1 MRPLARR
8 ALLLLVAGAR
18 ACRFMIYVGEQP
30 VDGREFLLDT
40 ENNLLSLATEPPL
53 VPAAKLSPRFNATQF
68 ALRNAE
74 LNLDGY
80 GVSWYEAGEPFPR
93 RVRSAAPVVDHG
105 EPDATLA
112 ALLRGDAVPT
122 LFRASMDSCVE
133 EPLAPPKVDLRSRAI
148 FAHVRAASPFA
159 EISEKTSHPFAFQ
172 TLAWL
177 HNGAVHGFERIRDD
191 LLEATRP
198 AARSLVAGSTDS
210 EIAGAVFADHLAGFP
225 ERRTY
230 DLLSL
235 RSAMAATIATIS
247 HVAAA
252 ADLGPACDASER
264 PSSLN
269 FAATDGVSLVVARY
283 RSHPDEDPPT
293 LYYRAV
299 ERGVYVASEPT
310 SSKTEDLREWVLLG
324 KNRMLS
330 YSPASGVLV
339 ECVDHGDCDDDV
351 PASTA
356 LAYAESWGLI
366 AAIGRPLRE
375 KLTEKLAKLREAPPA
390 KDGDAAASAPPP
402 GLPPLLV
409 FLATAA
415 AAVAGVVAIAR
426 PATSPPPAPR
436 RARRERP
443 A

>member
-1 MRPLARR
+1 
-8 ALLLLVAGAR
+8 
-18 ACRFMIYVGEQP
+18 
-30 VDGREFLLDT
+30 
-40 ENNLLSLATEPPL
+40 
-53 VPAAKLSPRFNATQF
+53 
-68 ALRNAE
+68 
-74 LNLDGY
+74 
-80 GVSWYEAGEPFPR
+80 
-93 RVRSAAPVVDHG
+93 
-105 EPDATLA
+105 
-112 ALLRGDAVPT
+112 
-122 LFRASMDSCVE
+122 
-133 EPLAPPKVDLRSRAI
+133 
-148 FAHVRAASPFA
+148 
-159 EISEKTSHPFAFQ
+159 
-172 TLAWL
+172 LAWL

-198 AARSLVAGSTDS
+198 AARRLVAGSTDS

-330 YSPASGVLV
+330 YSPASGVVV

-415 AAVAGVVAIAR
+415 AAVAGVAIAR

-443 A
+443 AY

>member
-133 EPLAPPKVDLRSRAI
+133 EPLAPPKVELRSRAI

-159 EISEKTSHPFAFQ
+159 EISEKNSHPFAFQ

-177 HNGAVHGFERIRDD
+177 HNGAVHGFERIRDE
-191 LLEATRP
+191 LLAATRP

-225 ERRTY
+225 PCANR
-230 DLLSL
+230 
-235 RSAMAATIATIS
+235 IF
-247 HVAAA
+247 
-252 ADLGPACDASER
+252 
-264 PSSLN
+264 N
-269 FAATDGVSLVVARY
+269 
-283 RSHPDEDPPT
+283 
-293 LYYRAV
+293 
-299 ERGVYVASEPT
+299 PT
-310 SSKTEDLREWVLLG
+310 SMCAYSTQALRLCSENSMRAIDSSRNQP
-324 KNRMLS
+324 NRLRFDRS
-330 YSPASGVLV
+330 REFQCLVGTSRTSG
-339 ECVDHGDCDDDV
+339 
-351 PASTA
+351 
-356 LAYAESWGLI
+356 
-366 AAIGRPLRE
+366 
-375 KLTEKLAKLREAPPA
+375 
-390 KDGDAAASAPPP
+390 
-402 GLPPLLV
+402 
-409 FLATAA
+409 
-415 AAVAGVVAIAR
+415 
-426 PATSPPPAPR
+426 
-436 RARRERP
+436 
-443 A
+443 